1 MSMQSKVKVKSRKE
15 EKKASLFIYNYDIKH
30 HYDIYDFKCEV

>member
-1 MSMQSKVKVKSRKE
+1 MSKQSKVKVKSRKE

-30 HYDIYDFKCEV
+30 RIGSAFVCG